1 MPKEY
6 LAFLQ
11 SPHMKTLLE
20 KMQILKQNKQELIL
34 QEEKPKKIMNLR
46 AEILGIKAVE
56 SLVKSE
62 IMKFKKENKDA

>member
-20 KMQILKQNKQELIL
+20 KMQTLKQNKQELIL